1 MRALWK
7 AFPMLLV
14 LTAAA
19 SGQDRERLWSD
30 PAMPEREAL
39 DRLNLELVWRA
50 DVPMAGRRDGFVSIQ
65 HTGRQILVQ
74 TRGGIVA
81 LYNAETES
89 ESKSARLIWR
99 VRVGEPFAPSAA
111 PAFNSTSVYVVSG
124 TMLYALDR
132 SNGAPQW
139 DMKLPGGLTAPPA
152 CDEDQV
158 YILTGEG
165 WVYAFHPYIVE
176 NVEKR
181 APYSVPSSY
190 GQPDYSAKSKEV
202 SVASIVP
209 VPSWSVLARFRLD
222 LPAVQSVDTL
232 VVPSPSGTLLGITKY
247 PQENKLP
254 EGYRFPL
261 ESPLSAGV
269 GALDNTAYCPGR
281 DGYVTA
287 FEMSSAKVQ
296 WRQLIGTGLNRTPAV
311 TKQDLFVVSE
321 QHGMARLDRATGE
334 PLWRLPSGQ
343 RIINSQP
350 EADRFLAANPKFV
363 YAQDRSGRL
372 LILDRTRGLILSRFD
387 TRDFTFPVVNEQ
399 TDRLYLAAN
408 NGVILCLRD
417 RDYPDVDKQ
426 RQRDISVRE
435 KEAGKT
441 LQERI
446 KEMQQILKTPIS
458 LEDSDPVPL
467 GRFLDTVRKTYRVK
481 PFLSEKSY
489 REQNLVPP
497 TDVKVK
503 VPKVDKAPL
512 SEVLNKVLMQVNSGY
527 IEVGDQIFII
537 PKRVIPGAPMGGM

>member
-1 MRALWK
+1 MRALCT
-7 AFPMLLV
+7 AFPILLI
-14 LTAAA
+14 LTTAAGA
-19 SGQDRERLWSD
+19 EDRERLWSD
-30 PAMPEREAL
+30 PAVPTREAL

-50 DVPMAGRRDGFVSIQ
+50 DVPMSGRRDGFVSIQ

-74 TRGGIVA
+74 TRAGVVA

-89 ESKSARLIWR
+89 ETKAARLIWR
-99 VRVGEPFAPSAA
+99 TRVGEPFAPSAP
-111 PAFNSTSVYVVSG
+111 PAFSSTSVYVVSG
-124 TMLYALDR
+124 TMLYTLDR

-139 DMKLPGGLTAPPA
+139 DMKLPGGLTAPPS

-165 WVYAFHPYIVE
+165 WVYAFHPYTVE
-176 NVEKR
+176 STEQR
-181 APYSVPSSY
+181 PPFAVPSSY
-190 GQPDYSAKSKEV
+190 GQPDYTAKPGQR

-209 VPSWSVLARFRLD
+209 LPSWSVLARFRLE

-232 VVPSPSGTLLGITKY
+232 VVPSPNGTMLGITKY
-247 PQENKLP
+247 PQDNVPP

-269 GALDNTAYCPGR
+269 GSLDGVAYCPGR

-287 FEMSSAKVQ
+287 FHMSSAKVQ
-296 WRQLIGTGLNRTPAV
+296 WRQLMGTGLNRTPAV

-334 PLWRLPSGQ
+334 PLWRLPKGQ
-343 RIINSQP
+343 RIEYSQP

-372 LILDRTRGLILSRFD
+372 LILDRTRGLVLSRFD
-387 TRDFTFPVVNEQ
+387 TRDFAFPVVNEQ

-408 NGVILCLRD
+408 NGMILCLRD

-441 LQERI
+441 VQERI

-467 GRFLDTVRKTYRVK
+467 GRFLDMVRKTYRVK
-481 PFLSEKSY
+481 PFLSEKSF
-489 REQNLVPP
+489 REQNLIPP
-497 TDVKVK
+497 TDIKVK
-503 VPKVDKAPL
+503 VPKVDKVPL
-512 SEVLNKVLMQVNSGY
+512 AEVLNKVLMQVNAGY
-527 IEVGDQIFII
+527 VEVGDQVFII
-537 PKRVIPGAPMGGM
+537 PKRPVPGAPMGGM